1 MGATSVATATAA
13 NTAATSIANNN
24 RNNRI
29 AADNKRAGGYDSAAA
44 AAKTKKDAAKKAE
57 CTHENELL
65 KEETAKLQ
73 AVVKQLSALGVAGE
87 GLDMES
93 QGSIAAD
100 IEYLKQKLADEKVN
114 SAADHGTCLAT
125 SEQDL
130 TDSTKSANDAYG
142 VTEGALTATNT
153 ATTTTVTGTRDAAV
167 TAHGDREAHNEKTN
181 SESTSKFNSATTA
194 DKKAARELKVAQQTQ
209 RDTVGSSSTALAT
222 TKTNALAAE
231 RSYVAAE
238 TQRANTMASDA
249 KAAHAK
255 DTAAKNK
262 DCKEQHDILDEELAV
277 LTAVRGK
284 VESLEVVGNGN
295 DYGHTVTTA
304 PTTAAP
310 TTAAPTTAAPK
321 SRSCVPLHARYY
333 NEKVRGKFL
342 WRERCA
348 SLTSTTCESSTEWP
362 RGSGGRCSWSDK
374 AYGLGLTNH
383 HLSHWS

>member
-1 MGATSVATATAA
+1 MG
-13 NTAATSIANNN
+13 
-24 RNNRI
+24 
-29 AADNKRAGGYDSAAA
+29 
-44 AAKTKKDAAKKAE
+44 
-57 CTHENELL
+57 
-65 KEETAKLQ
+65 
-73 AVVKQLSALGVAGE
+73 
-87 GLDMES
+87 
-93 QGSIAAD
+93 
-100 IEYLKQKLADEKVN
+100 
-114 SAADHGTCLAT
+114 
-125 SEQDL
+125 
-130 TDSTKSANDAYG
+130 
-142 VTEGALTATNT
+142 
-153 ATTTTVTGTRDAAV
+153 
-167 TAHGDREAHNEKTN
+167 TN

-209 RDTVGSSSTALAT
+209 RDTVSSSSTALAM
-222 TKTNALAAE
+222 TKTNAMAAE

-310 TTAAPTTAAPK
+310 K

-333 NEKVRGKFL
+333 NEKSRGKFL

>member
-1 MGATSVATATAA
+1 MG
-13 NTAATSIANNN
+13 
-24 RNNRI
+24 
-29 AADNKRAGGYDSAAA
+29 
-44 AAKTKKDAAKKAE
+44 
-57 CTHENELL
+57 
-65 KEETAKLQ
+65 
-73 AVVKQLSALGVAGE
+73 

-114 SAADHGTCLAT
+114 SAADHKTCLAT

-130 TDSTKSANDAYG
+130 KDSTDSANDAYD
-142 VTEGALTATNT
+142 VTEGALTAANT
-153 ATTTTVTGTRDAAV
+153 ATTMTVTGTRDAAV
-167 TAHGDREAHNEKTN
+167 TAHGAREVDNEKKN
-181 SESTSKFNSATTA
+181 DESTSKFNSATRA
-194 DKKAARELKVAQQTQ
+194 DAKAARELKVAQKYET
-209 RDTVGSSSTALAT
+209 DTVGSSSTALAM

-231 RSYVAAE
+231 KSYVAAE

-277 LTAVRGK
+277 LTAVKGK

-310 TTAAPTTAAPK
+310 TTAAPTTAAPTTAAPK

-333 NEKVRGKFL
+333 NEKHRGKFL

-362 RGSGGRCSWSDK
+362 RGSG
-374 AYGLGLTNH
+374 
-383 HLSHWS
+383 